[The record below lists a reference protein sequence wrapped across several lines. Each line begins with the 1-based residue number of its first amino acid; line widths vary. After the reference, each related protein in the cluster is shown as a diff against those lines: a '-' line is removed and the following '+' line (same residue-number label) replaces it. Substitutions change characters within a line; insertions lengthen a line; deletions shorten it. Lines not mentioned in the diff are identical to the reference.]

1 MSGFDWQKIVVDSIP
16 SVLSGLIIALIVYG
30 LDERRAKRDRRLSD
44 FRIAS
49 NWEVSSPKPSMRNF
63 HLSGENLS
71 GYDLSNA
78 NLENADL
85 SKAGLWATNL
95 SRANLRGTDFRGA
108 ELVGTIL
115 KGAVAIHAKFS
126 RAVVR
131 PHKYPDLDQ
140 NPDFS
145 NASFIACDF
154 QNARLE
160 EVIFLGANFGRADFS
175 GATLVKCDFTGAD
188 LSESKW
194 RKVRRVENCTWKK
207 VKGISPDNFPL
218 ELLKEIEK
226 QNAKRG

>member
-16 SVLSGLIIALIVYG
+16 SILSGLIIALIVYV

-49 NWEVSSPKPSMRNF
+49 NWEVSKPKPSMRNF

-85 SKAGLWATNL
+85 SKAGLWATNF
-95 SRANLRGTDFRGA
+95 SRANLRGTNFRGA
-108 ELVGTIL
+108 ELVGTIM
-115 KGAVAIHAKFS
+115 KDAVAIHAEFS
-126 RAVVR
+126 RVVVR
-131 PHKYPDLDQ
+131 RHKCPDLDQ
-140 NPDFS
+140 MPDFS
-145 NASFIACDF
+145 NAIFIACDF
-154 QNARLE
+154 RRARLE
-160 EVIFLGANFGRADFS
+160 EVVFLRANFSHADFS

-188 LSESKW
+188 LSDSKW
-194 RKVRRVENCTWKK
+194 KNVRRVEACIWKN
-207 VKGISPDNFPL
+207 VKGVSPDNFPL

-226 QNAKRG
+226 QNAKRH